1 MSRQTGHLFV
11 IDGDLTRLHCD
22 AILIPVDVGLSCTET
37 WSDLLGFRGR
47 IEDAVVPP
55 GWGTTVRS
63 FAYRAQEAGPHIW
76 LGDIGRYGAD
86 DDWYADGLV
95 DFIERANDGDHRS
108 PGELRLRLAVNVAG
122 SGEGGAS
129 DDKGRL
135 FDTIVPAIESAATR
149 LGVDVVL
156 VCWGD
161 QQYAA
166 AQRVRVRRSS
176 LRVASDG
183 GREQSLG
190 IAAASL
196 ARFARRSELVLFI
209 GAGVSMGAGLSS
221 WQGLLDALL
230 DRVDTKIADVER
242 FRQLDVRDQAHLLRK
257 HFTTPERYHA
267 VFEDVLQTGRYS
279 VGHGLLASLRTR
291 EAVTTNYDDL
301 YELASR
307 TANRTCAVLP
317 YEPVLDQD
325 RWLLKLHGSLER
337 PDDMVLTRD
346 DYLGLQAR
354 AGALFG
360 VLQAMLMT
368 RHMLF
373 VGYSLN
379 DDTFHRVMHEVRQA
393 RSGVP
398 GKVGT
403 ALVLFDDPL
412 LAELWGDDLDIIAIA
427 PQPAGRPTEADIA
440 SAARGLDL
448 FLDRVA
454 LLAADVTSFLLD
466 PTYRSMLDDEER
478 ELSDVLAKAAV
489 LVDRGSGPIAD
500 LLRPQFGHLGAVGTS
515 GVRGHGT

>member
-1 MSRQTGHLFV
+1 MT
-11 IDGDLTRLHCD
+11 
-22 AILIPVDVGLSCTET
+22 
-37 WSDLLGFRGR
+37 
-47 IEDAVVPP
+47 
-55 GWGTTVRS
+55 
-63 FAYRAQEAGPHIW
+63 
-76 LGDIGRYGAD
+76 
-86 DDWYADGLV
+86 GLV
-95 DFIERANDGDHRS
+95 DFIERASSAPPRIRDT
-108 PGELRLRLAVNVAG
+108 PRLRLAVNVAG
-122 SGEGGAS
+122 SGAGGSAG
-129 DDKGRL
+129 DKGHL
-135 FDTIVPAIESAATR
+135 FDTIVPALESAAAR
-149 LGVDVVL
+149 LHVDVVL

-166 AQRVRVRRSS
+166 AQRVRGRGSAGLVTP
-176 LRVASDG
+176 ADE
-183 GREQSLG
+183 REQSLET
-190 IAAASL
+190 AAASL
-196 ARFARRSELVLFI
+196 AQFARRSELVLFI

-230 DRVDTKIADVER
+230 SKVDVEVADVDR
-242 FRQLDVRDQAHLLRK
+242 FRQLDVRDQGLLLRR
-257 HFTTPERYHA
+257 HFSSPERYHA
-267 VFEDVLQTGRYS
+267 VFEDVLATGRYS
-279 VGHGLLASLRTR
+279 LGHGLLSSLRTR

-317 YEPVLDQD
+317 YEPVLNQD

-373 VGYSLN
+373 VGYSLT

-393 RSGVP
+393 RRGVP

-412 LAELWGDDLDIIAIA
+412 LTELWGDDLEIISIA
-427 PQPAGRPTEADIA
+427 PRPGGQPTEADIA

-448 FLDRVA
+448 FLDRVG

-478 ELSDVLAKAAV
+478 ELSEVLTKAAV
-489 LVDRGSGPIAD
+489 LVGRGCGPIAD
-500 LLRPQFGHLGAVGTS
+500 LLRPQFGRLGAVEASDVQGRRT
-515 GVRGHGT
+515 